1 MENEQRAR
9 AEQMY
14 VSGAQTLRELAE
26 ETGVSV
32 STLSR
37 WCKQGG
43 WVKKR
48 ERVQKRAM
56 RKAADRAVDRK
67 ARELSRLIQA
77 SGELE
82 RGLLAAAKGAA
93 DILAEEGGGEMLDGK
108 RRSANFANMAG
119 TLERLAAARQIMGFT
134 MSQAEN
140 EKVRLDN
147 EKLRLDREK
156 HEFEIKKAADAN
168 GSAGVRVEIE
178 PAAEDLAE

>member
-1 MENEQRAR
+1 METEQRAR

-14 VSGAQTLRELAE
+14 ISGAQTLRELAE

-119 TLERLAAARQIMGFT
+119 TLERLAAARQILGFT
-134 MSQAEN
+134 QSATEAE
-140 EKVRLDN
+140 RLQ
-147 EKLRLDREK
+147 LDREK
-156 HEFEIKKAADAN
+156 HEFEMQKTADAN